1 MLPKGSIPISYLPHC
16 WSCFKYNYCEKL
28 YSSGKVLM
36 DKFTNYRLGTFHVPD
51 VTGGWSLKVHGPNW
65 QWVLID
71 GHPALP
77 SLHRLFP
84 KRKVYSMCCGN
95 FPLEPA
101 CVCPPE
107 PRRYYL
113 IVRALMVLYTNG
125 ALLSP
130 SFNIYEL
137 VFEAPSLG
145 TSNLI
150 TVPFDLSP
158 FSKLSHNPYRNQDNV
173 YNLAARNLG
182 FSKSPA
188 QASRSMN
195 CLWN

>member
-1 MLPKGSIPISYLPHC
+1 MSLEGVTYRCDRGMMSQGPRAWPAVGINRWSPCATLPTQALQRGRC
-16 WSCFKYNYCEKL
+16 TQC
-28 YSSGKVLM
+28 VLETSLLNQPV
-36 DKFTNYRLGTFHVPD
+36 FAHLSLGGVF
-51 VTGGWSLKVHGPNW
+51 
-65 QWVLID
+65 
-71 GHPALP
+71 
-77 SLHRLFP
+77 
-84 KRKVYSMCCGN
+84 
-95 FPLEPA
+95 
-101 CVCPPE
+101 
-107 PRRYYL
+107 L

-137 VFEAPSLG
+137 VFEAPSFS

-150 TVPFDLSP
+150 TVPFDLPP
-158 FSKLSHNPYRNQDNV
+158 FSKLSHNPYRNQDNI

-188 QASRSMN
+188 QTSRSTN